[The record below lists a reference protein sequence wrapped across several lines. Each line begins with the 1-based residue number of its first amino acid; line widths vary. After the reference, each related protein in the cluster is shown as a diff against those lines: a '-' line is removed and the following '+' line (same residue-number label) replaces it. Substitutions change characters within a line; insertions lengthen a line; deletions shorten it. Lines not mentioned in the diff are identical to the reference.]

1 MDPPSADS
9 PAAGYGRAVAPRTST
24 ATLGSGLT
32 LSYSEQGESSRQAL
46 VLLPGPTDSWRSYEP
61 VLARLPSSVRAVAV
75 SQRGHGDS
83 DKPMTGYRVEDFAAD
98 VVPFLDVLG
107 IDRAV
112 LAGHSGSCPVVRRVA
127 IDQPERVAG
136 LVLEASPTTLHG
148 DARLEEFVETV
159 VLDLADPISA
169 DFARSFI
176 VETSSDGL
184 NPKVLDQVVDEL
196 VKVPARVWTETFTGL
211 LRYDDTP
218 ELEHITAPA
227 LLIWGEADALVGRDM
242 QDLLAE
248 RIPDTTTIV
257 YPGVGHTPRW
267 EDPTRFAADVATFVL
282 TTVATSGIE

>member
-1 MDPPSADS
+1 MPGRSRDRSSTVVHDGGGAIQTPEDCPPSETF
-9 PAAGYGRAVAPRTST
+9 RALVALATVAPWPRMTST
-24 ATLGSGLT
+24 ATLDGGLT
-32 LSYSEQGESSRQAL
+32 LSYAEQGERSRQAL

-148 DARLEEFVETV
+148 DPRLEEFVDDRRVGPGGPDRGGLRPLLRRRHV
-159 VLDLADPISA
+159 VGG
-169 DFARSFI
+169 ARPQ
-176 VETSSDGL
+176 G
-184 NPKVLDQVVDEL
+184 PR
-196 VKVPARVWTETFTGL
+196 PARGRAAQGPGSRVEGDV
-211 LRYDDTP
+211 RPTP
-218 ELEHITAPA
+218 AATTTPPS
-227 LLIWGEADALVGRDM
+227 WGTSPHRRCWSGATPMRSWDATSRT
-242 QDLLAE
+242 LLAE
-248 RIPDTTTIV
+248 RIPDTTI
-257 YPGVGHTPRW
+257 
-267 EDPTRFAADVATFVL
+267 
-282 TTVATSGIE
+282 SK

>member
-1 MDPPSADS
+1 M
-9 PAAGYGRAVAPRTST
+9 APRTST
-24 ATLGSGLT
+24 ATLDSGLT
-32 LSYSEQGESSRQAL
+32 LSYVEQGEHSRHAL

-83 DKPMTGYRVEDFAAD
+83 DKPITGYRVEDLAAD

-136 LVLEASPTTLHG
+136 LVLEASPTTLNG
-148 DARLEEFVETV
+148 DTRLEEFVTTV
-159 VLDLADPISA
+159 VSDLADPIPA

-176 VETSSDGL
+176 VDTSSEGL
-184 NPKVLDQVVDEL
+184 DPKVLDQLVDEL
-196 VKVPARVWTETFTGL
+196 LKVPARVWKETFARL
-211 LRYDDTP
+211 LQYDDSH
-218 ELEHITAPA
+218 ELGNIAAPA
-227 LLIWGEADALVGRDM
+227 LLVWGDGDAFVGHEM
-242 QDLLAE
+242 QELLAE
-248 RIPDTTTIV
+248 RIPDATSLV

-267 EDPTRFAADVATFVL
+267 EDPTRFATDVASFVERSL
-282 TTVATSGIE
+282 PRGS

>member
-1 MDPPSADS
+1 MA
-9 PAAGYGRAVAPRTST
+9 ST
-24 ATLGSGLT
+24 ATLDGGLT
-32 LSYSEQGESSRQAL
+32 LSYAEQGERSRQAL
-46 VLLPGPTDSWRSYEP
+46 LLLPGPTDSWWSYEP

-136 LVLEASPTTLHG
+136 LVLEASPTTLRG
-148 DARLEEFVETV
+148 DARLEAFVKTV
-159 VLDLADPISA
+159 VSELEDPISA
-169 DFARSFI
+169 DFARSF
-176 VETSSDGL
+176 VVDTSSEGL
-184 NPKVLDQVVDEL
+184 DPKVLDQLVDEL
-196 VKVPARVWTETFTGL
+196 LKVPARVWKETFARL

-227 LLIWGEADALVGRDM
+227 LLIWGAADALVGRDT

-257 YPGVGHTPRW
+257 YSGVGHTPRW
-267 EDPTRFAADVATFVL
+267 EDPTRFAAHIASFVERSL
-282 TTVATSGIE
+282 PRGS